1 MARILKTKY
10 FPSSSFIEA
19 STSSNPSYIWR
30 SIVWGREALIL
41 GLQWKVGSSK
51 GIRVFLDPWIPRPST
66 FRPITRAPVGLE
78 NLRVSDLI
86 SNGSWDLDTIASL
99 FWEVDKDAILG
110 IPKCSRKKRD
120 VASAF

>member
-1 MARILKTKY
+1 M
-10 FPSSSFIEA
+10 EA
-19 STSSNPSYIWR
+19 KSHLDAPFTVVEVKEDLFEMGAWKSHG
-30 SIVWGREALIL
+30 IVWGREALIL

-51 GIRVFLDPWIPRPST
+51 GIRVFLNPWIPRPST

-120 VASAF
+120 VALAF